1 MALYQN
7 FLALIFNLFQ
17 YKWSNLCLSNFYMQ
31 LDKRKK
37 LEDEAGVKAV
47 EAESHYRSCVEES
60 NARHRNLLAVKSQV
74 VI

>member
-1 MALYQN
+1 MV
-7 FLALIFNLFQ
+7 FQ
-17 YKWSNLCLSNFYMQ
+17 WWCYSLNYSNIISCQ

-47 EAESHYRSCVEES
+47 EAESHYRTCVEES

-74 VI
+74 CSIPRR